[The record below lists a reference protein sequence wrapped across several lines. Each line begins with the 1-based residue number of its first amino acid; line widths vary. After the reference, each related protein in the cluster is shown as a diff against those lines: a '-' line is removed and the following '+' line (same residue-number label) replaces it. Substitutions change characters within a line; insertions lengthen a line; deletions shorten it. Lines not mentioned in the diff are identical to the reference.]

1 MELAYIWIVPV
12 GLVLLGAAIFL
23 GIKGFKKTQFNKGIK
38 VANADIV
45 EETPYFRK
53 KLFRFRFYRI
63 LMAVSLGTCIL
74 VSVFLAARPVEV
86 KMIDP
91 EGEKRDI
98 FICMDIS
105 DSVDQVNMEICK
117 QLKNMVDE
125 LDGQRFGITI
135 FNARSVL
142 VVPLTTD
149 YSYVQATL
157 DKMIAC
163 FKQSL
168 AMGDIFFNF
177 NDLDYSLYN
186 FKYDGTLSDTGSSYI
201 GDGLAS
207 TLYDF
212 PDLDTD
218 PERSRIIIFATD
230 NELNGVPI
238 VSVSEAAAL
247 CKKHNVKVFAI
258 APSNIAD
265 EANFKADIES
275 TGGRYYRADSTSVVK
290 NIVGD
295 IKKEQTSKTV
305 ELKTVL
311 VDCPEILFIILLV
324 LIVVY
329 WFSLFR
335 IKV

>member
-1 MELAYIWIVPV
+1 MELAYIWIIPV

-63 LMAVSLGTCIL
+63 LMAVSLGACIL

-117 QLKNMVDE
+117 QLKTMVDE

-168 AMGDIFFNF
+168 AMGDMFFNF

>member
-1 MELAYIWIVPV
+1 MELAYIWIIPV

-63 LMAVSLGTCIL
+63 LMAVSLGACIL

-117 QLKNMVDE
+117 QLKTMVDE

-168 AMGDIFFNF
+168 SMGDMFFNF